1 MTNKIE
7 VRNLKKTYDNF
18 VLGENSFDIKKGFI
32 TGFIGKNGMGK
43 TTTIKSLL
51 SLINYHGEI
60 FIDGEDAKN
69 LNYLQDVGVIMDE
82 SFLAKD
88 WKISMVNDAMKCGYE
103 NWDQEKFFT
112 YIKNFGIEKNKK
124 VRELSRGMKIKLMFS
139 IALSHK
145 ANLLILDEPT
155 SGLDPSM
162 RDELTDMLK
171 EFVEDE
177 NNTVL
182 FSTHITEDLDR
193 IADYI
198 IFIDEGKIVEDSSK
212 EEFLEK
218 YFVLMGGAEDRE
230 LLKDFDLLGIKTSD
244 TSFEALVKNI
254 EIEKIPEELIVEKPE
269 INKILVLYGRK
280 KWRTLKK

>member
-51 SLINYHGEI
+51 SLINYDGEI

-198 IFIDEGKIVEDSSK
+198 IFIDHGKIVEDSSK
-212 EEFLEK
+212 EDFLEK
-218 YFVLMGGAEDRE
+218 YFVLMGGAEDRD

-244 TSFEALVKNI
+244 TSFEALVKNN
-254 EIEKIPEELIVEKPE
+254 ERGKIPEELIVEKPD

-280 KWRTLKK
+280 KWKILKK

>member
-18 VLGENSFDIKKGFI
+18 VLGENSFEIKKGFI

-124 VRELSRGMKIKLMFS
+124 IRELSRGMKIKLMFS
-139 IALSHK
+139 IALSHQ

-212 EEFLEK
+212 EDFLEK
-218 YFVLMGGAEDRE
+218 YFVLKGGEEDRD
-230 LLKDFDLLGIKTSD
+230 LLKDFDLLGIKASD

-254 EIEKIPEELIVEKPE
+254 EIEKIPDELIVEKPD

-280 KWRTLKK
+280 KWKI